1 MKKMIG
7 LLATILLLALTIAG
21 CSAGAPQSQSQQAAP
36 AKEEAAPAQEEAAP
50 AKEEATPTEAAVAEA
65 EKPAVEEKKN
75 YTFGASYF
83 TLNNPHFLD
92 WRDGLNSVFET
103 RGDKLINADAQLDIN
118 KQIADVEDMIQQGVD
133 AIFIAPADS
142 KAIKTA
148 LLSAQKAGIPVIIM
162 DVPVEDDNLV
172 VSTIATNNFS
182 AGQVLGE
189 ALAKDFNGKANV
201 AILDW
206 PVVKAVTD
214 RTDGFAA
221 ATKDFPDIKVV
232 ARQDGGASVEK
243 SLPVMENFLQSNPEI
258 QAVFCINDPSC
269 IGAYNAI
276 KAADRTDIKLY
287 SIDGSQ
293 EGVKRSCSGEFVG
306 TSAQFPYK
314 MGTIAADTV
323 YKVLKGEKVEHD
335 IAIDSLWIN
344 KDNCKDFLKGGEVAQ
359 AEPAPAKEPAQA
371 EAGDALASC
380 TYAEPTA
387 LADGAQASLDTLK
400 YDGSDINIAYL
411 PMGTEFNF
419 HVALNKGIEDIT
431 KAAEGDGIDSFMLSP
446 YSGSDQAGQ
455 MGMLQD
461 VSSRADVDAIVLI
474 SFDEQALAPLVTEA
488 VNNGKAVVIINSD
501 IRNYPTPIH
510 GVIGVNQRAANHA
523 IYDWAREQL
532 GDGPRKVAVLEG
544 EPGYLNDERSGGF
557 KDGVEGTNWEIVSSV
572 NGGWSVEKGNTAAM
586 DVLQANPDVEVLFA
600 ANDYMAQ
607 GAALAAE
614 ELGREDLFILGYD
627 GDVNALEDIYRGKID
642 ATTNASPVIMGRQAA
657 CYAIDILKGKT
668 KGGYVNTPT
677 TIVYKDNVAEILSK
691 PEDLYPAPSEEILKE
706 LGVQPQASTK

>member
-1 MKKMIG
+1 MKKTIG
-7 LLATILLLALTIAG
+7 LLVIVLLLVLAIVG
-21 CSAGAPQSQSQQAAP
+21 CTAGAPQEAPKEQAAP
-36 AKEEAAPAQEEAAP
+36 EQAKEEAAPAEKEAAS
-50 AKEEATPTEAAVAEA
+50 AAE
-65 EKPAVEEKKN
+65 EKPAAAEKKN

-92 WRDGLNSVFET
+92 WRDGLNSVFEPN
-103 RGDKLINADAQLDIN
+103 GDKLINADAQLDIN

-162 DVPVEDDNLV
+162 DVPVEDDDLV

-214 RTDGFAA
+214 RTDGFFA
-221 ATKDFPDIKVV
+221 ATKAFPDIKVV

-258 QAVFCINDPSC
+258 EAVFCINDPSC
-269 IGAYNAI
+269 IGAFNAI
-276 KAADRTDIKLY
+276 KAANRTDIKLY

-293 EGVKRSCSGEFVG
+293 EGIKRSCEGEFVG

-314 MGTIAADTV
+314 MGTIAAETV

-335 IAIDSLWIN
+335 IAIDSLWIS
-344 KDNCKDFLKGGEVAQ
+344 KDNCQEYLKGGETAQ
-359 AEPAPAKEPAQA
+359 AESAPASEPAPAEVVGAV
-371 EAGDALASC
+371 ASC
-380 TYAEPTA
+380 SYAEPTA
-387 LADGAQASLDTLK
+387 LAEGAQASLDTLK
-400 YDGSDINIAYL
+400 YDGGDINIAYL

-419 HVALNKGIEDIT
+419 HVALNEGIEDIT
-431 KAAEGDGIDSFMLSP
+431 KAADGDGLDSFMLSP

-501 IRNYPTPIH
+501 ISNYPTPIH
-510 GVIGVNQRAANHA
+510 AVIGVNQRAANHA

-557 KDGVEGTNWEIVSSV
+557 KDGVEGSNWEIVSSV

-586 DVLQANPDVEVLFA
+586 DVLQAHPDVEVLFA

-607 GAALAAE
+607 GAGLAAQ
-614 ELGREDLFILGYD
+614 ELGRDDLFILGYD
-627 GDVNALEDIYRGKID
+627 GDVNALEDIYRGTID

-657 CYAIDILKGKT
+657 CLTIDILKSKT

-677 TIVYKDNVAEILSK
+677 TIVYKDNVAEVLSK

-706 LGVQPQASTK
+706 LGVKPAP